1 MASFMARY
9 GFVDESRILG
19 KVRDVSA
26 KTSERVQKPFADD
39 FACAPE
45 ALPAWSCAVDFDAP
59 VTLPSGEAVKGL
71 RFMDFKDCTNHYV
84 LNSRNEAR
92 PLFGLGD
99 ADLEALLGFMDGF
112 ADGRKA
118 QMRRQ
123 AAAARYA
130 GFVKAA
136 GQGVPNGRK
145 PKV

>member
-1 MASFMARY
+1 MENDVFDVLHRAYSLSKKS
-9 GFVDESRILG
+9 DEVIGGR
-19 KVRDVSA
+19 
-26 KTSERVQKPFADD
+26 FADD
-39 FACAPE
+39 FAGE
-45 ALPAWSCAVDFDAP
+45 TTWSRALALDVPGHPDIQ
-59 VTLPSGEAVKGL
+59 GL
-71 RFMDFKDCTNHYV
+71 RYMDFKDCTNHYV
-84 LNSRNEAR
+84 LNGRNEAR